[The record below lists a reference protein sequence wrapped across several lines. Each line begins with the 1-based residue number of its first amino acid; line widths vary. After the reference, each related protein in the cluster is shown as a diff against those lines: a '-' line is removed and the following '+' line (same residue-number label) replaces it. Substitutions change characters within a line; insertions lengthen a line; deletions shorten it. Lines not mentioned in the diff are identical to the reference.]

1 MRIKFNDSDPRA
13 GQIVQMDSSRG
24 EHFIAIGAAVE
35 VKEGGQ
41 AAPVTA
47 ESSVDSRAAAL
58 LDQNAATVVAAI
70 GKGLAPEVLAAALEA
85 ERAGK
90 DRKTVV
96 EALES
101 ALAAG
106 GEG

>member
-41 AAPVTA
+41 SAPATP
-47 ESSVDSRAAAL
+47 EPTVDSRAAAL
-58 LDQNAATVVAAI
+58 LDQNATTVVAAI
-70 GKGLAPEVLAAALEA
+70 GKGVAADVLAAALAA
-85 ERAGK
+85 ERAQK

-96 EALES
+96 EALE
-101 ALAAG
+101 AAIATG